1 MKLSLVALAMA
12 LATSSAFV
20 PSSPSSPRRVVI
32 RPDSSS
38 LAVSSSSSSNA
49 KNTSKATSKK
59 LEEEFESV
67 DPAAVAS
74 PSASAAKKAKEGQA
88 EVVLVGCG
96 APNRGMGWY
105 HAVQMLEGR
114 CPSASLDYVIEPWF
128 LGPGAEGPGGPEFN
142 DWASSLS
149 SDASPSYV
157 STPAFLTSVAELP
170 SPSQPRV
177 ALISGRT
184 ADNPRLLKE
193 CIDAGC
199 KCIYLEKP
207 GAPTVK
213 ELEEMRDVA
222 AEKGVEVLMGYNK
235 NVCKYVR
242 KTREF
247 AATVPGSHVTFVS
260 NNAYENTPESLG
272 ECFERNAEGMLK
284 NMAIHELALLVSFY
298 DVTVENIESVTAD
311 KEFSSMQTLP
321 GPSGKEF
328 TDFDKI
334 KFTIKTKTGK
344 EVSVAADRCGGTDSY
359 ATVTDANGEEVFRY
373 WMPDEEDKKTVQE
386 LQAKYPTAMP
396 YFFTQD
402 PDYVTVKE
410 RVAKNTVTGEEAE
423 GVATIGVAVETL
435 RVAEFLTPTLMEQLK

>member
-1 MKLSLVALAMA
+1 MFSTAFSHLSKNAFANVARQQQPAATNKILTRALA
-12 LATSSAFV
+12 
-20 PSSPSSPRRVVI
+20 
-32 RPDSSS
+32 
-38 LAVSSSSSSNA
+38 A
-49 KNTSKATSKK
+49 KA
-59 LEEEFESV
+59 
-67 DPAAVAS
+67 
-74 PSASAAKKAKEGQA
+74 GQA

-114 CPSASLDYVIEPWF
+114 CPSASLDYIIEPWF
-128 LGPGAEGPGGPEFN
+128 LGGGSTGPGGPEFKE
-142 DWASSLS
+142 WADSSTS
-149 SDASPSYV
+149 KYGTTFGTAVSD
-157 STPAFLTSVAELP
+157 LP
-170 SPSQPRV
+170 DPQQPRC

-184 ADNPRLLKE
+184 ADNPKLFKE
-193 CIDAGC
+193 CIDA
-199 KCIYLEKP
+199 KCSTIILEKP
-207 GAPTVK
+207 GAPTVA
-213 ELEEMRDVA
+213 ELQLMKDQAEES
-222 AEKGVEVLMGYNK
+222 GVGVLMGYNK

-247 AATVPGSHVTFVS
+247 AETIPGSHVTFVS

-298 DVTVENIESVTAD
+298 DVSVENIESVVAD

-344 EVSVAADRCGGTDSY
+344 EVSVAADRCGGTDSF
-359 ATVTDANGEEVFRY
+359 ATVTDTDGEEVFRY
-373 WMPDEEDKKTVQE
+373 WMPDDEDKATVQT

-410 RVAKNTVTGEEAE
+410 RAAKFTATGEEAE
-423 GVATIGVAVETL
+423 GLATIGVAVETL
-435 RVAEFLTPTLMEQLK
+435 RVAEYLTPLLMEQLK

>member
-1 MKLSLVALAMA
+1 MFAARTAFTALPKSIA
-12 LATSSAFV
+12 
-20 PSSPSSPRRVVI
+20 R
-32 RPDSSS
+32 
-38 LAVSSSSSSNA
+38 SSNISGVVGNISA
-49 KNTSKATSKK
+49 RA
-59 LEEEFESV
+59 F
-67 DPAAVAS
+67 AANA
-74 PSASAAKKAKEGQA
+74 GQS

-114 CPSASLDYVIEPWF
+114 CPSASLDYIIEPWF
-128 LGPGAEGPGGPEFN
+128 LGAGATSPGGPEFN
-142 DWASSLS
+142 TWAEETSSKLGT
-149 SDASPSYV
+149 V
-157 STPAFLTSVAELP
+157 FGTSVGDLP
-170 SPSQPRV
+170 EPKQPRC

-184 ADNPRLLKE
+184 ADNPRLFSE
-193 CIDAGC
+193 CIKA
-199 KCIYLEKP
+199 KCSTIFLEKP
-207 GAPTVK
+207 GAPTVA
-213 ELEEMRDVA
+213 ELQAMKDEAEA
-222 AEKGVEVLMGYNK
+222 AGVGVLMGYNK

-247 AATVPGSHVTFVS
+247 AETVPGSHVTFVS

-344 EVSVAADRCGGTDSY
+344 VVSVAADRCGGTDSY

-373 WMPDEEDKKTVQE
+373 WMPDDEDKATVQK
-386 LQAKYPTAMP
+386 LQAQYPTAMP

-410 RVAKNTVTGEEAE
+410 RVAKFTATGEEAE
-423 GVATIGVAVETL
+423 GVATIGIAVETL
-435 RVAEFLTPTLMEQLK
+435 RVAEYLTPTLMDQLK

>member
-1 MKLSLVALAMA
+1 MKLIISLTLLPAFTEAFTATGALRQ
-12 LATSSAFV
+12 V
-20 PSSPSSPRRVVI
+20 KK
-32 RPDSSS
+32 SS
-38 LAVSSSSSSNA
+38 LAVSSS
-49 KNTSKATSKK
+49 TGKK
-59 LEEEFESV
+59 QRKKQKSDTNMDLASDFETM
-67 DPAAVAS
+67 S
-74 PSASAAKKAKEGQA
+74 PSEITQDQA

-114 CPSASLDYVIEPWF
+114 CPSASLDYIIEPWF
-128 LGPGAEGPGGPEFN
+128 LGPGSEGPGGPEFKE
-142 DWASSLS
+142 WASSVQSRHDATTTTFLS
-149 SDASPSYV
+149 SMDD
-157 STPAFLTSVAELP
+157 LP
-170 SPSQPRV
+170 EPQNKPRV

-184 ADNPRLLKE
+184 ADNPKLLGE
-193 CIDAGC
+193 CIKKGC

-213 ELEEMRDVA
+213 ELEAMKVEAEA
-222 AEKGVEVLMGYNK
+222 AGIEVLMGYNK

-247 AATVPGSHVTFVS
+247 AESVPGSHVTFVS

-298 DVTVENIESVTAD
+298 DVSVDNIESVTAD
-311 KEFSSMQTLP
+311 KEFSSMQTLT

-359 ATVTDANGEEVFRY
+359 ATVTDASGEEVFRY
-373 WMPDEEDKKTVQE
+373 WMPDEEDKKNVQD

-410 RVAKNTVTGEEAE
+410 RVARHTVTGEEAE
-423 GVATIGVAVETL
+423 GVATIAVAVETL
-435 RVAEFLTPTLMEQLK
+435 RVAEYLTPTLMEQLK